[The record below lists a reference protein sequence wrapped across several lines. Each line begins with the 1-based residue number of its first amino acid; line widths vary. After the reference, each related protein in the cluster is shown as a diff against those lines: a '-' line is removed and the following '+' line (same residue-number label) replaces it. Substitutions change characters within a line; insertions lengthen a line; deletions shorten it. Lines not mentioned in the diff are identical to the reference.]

1 MSERVTNWDR
11 VRESIEEAER
21 AGGIAGVVLRG
32 PAGARFEHRAERR
45 FRAAST
51 VKVPLTIECLRQAE
65 RGRFTLDDPH
75 RLTRAEKTPGSGVL
89 LELHDGIELT
99 VRDLL
104 YLTISISDN
113 TATNILIDLAGMEA
127 VNATMRDLGMTA
139 STLERK
145 MRGRP
150 ALPGEPENWATPA
163 DYATVIAA
171 LLDGQAA
178 AAESCATAIE
188 LLTRQQNNRRIARHL
203 PANEDYRWGSKTGSI
218 AGVTND
224 AGFVTT
230 PRGTLIASV
239 FCENF
244 ADQHVAEAFI
254 GDVCRAAFDACG
266 LLEAVDPR

>member
-1 MSERVTNWDR
+1 MSEGVTNWDR
-11 VRESIEEAER
+11 VRESIEAAER

-32 PAGARFEHRAERR
+32 PADAHFEHRPERR

-51 VKVPLTIECLRQAE
+51 VKVPLTIECLRRVE
-65 RGRFTLDDPH
+65 RGQLALEAPY

-99 VRDLL
+99 IRDLL

-127 VNATMRDLGMTA
+127 VNATMRELGMSD

-150 ALPGEPENWATPA
+150 ALPGEAENWATPA

-171 LLDGQAA
+171 LLAGSAA
-178 AAESCATAIE
+178 SAESCATAIE
-188 LLTRQQNNRRIARHL
+188 LLTHQQNDRRIARHL
-203 PANEDYRWGSKTGSI
+203 PANEDYQWGSKTGSI

-224 AGFVTT
+224 VGFVTT

-254 GDVCRAAFDACG
+254 GEVCRAAFEACG
-266 LLEAVDPR
+266 LL

>member
-1 MSERVTNWDR
+1 MGERVMDWGR
-11 VRESIEEAER
+11 VQGSIEEAER
-21 AGGIAGVVLRG
+21 AGGIAGVALRG
-32 PAGARFEHRAERR
+32 PTGAHFDHRAERR

-51 VKVPLTIECLRQAE
+51 VKVPLMIECLRQVE
-65 RGRFTLDDPH
+65 RGRFALDDPH
-75 RLTRAEKTPGSGVL
+75 RLTHAEKTPGSGVL

-99 VRDLL
+99 IRDLI
-104 YLTISISDN
+104 YLMISISDN

-171 LLDGQAA
+171 LLGGEAA
-178 AAESCATAIE
+178 SAESCATAIE
-188 LLTRQQNNRRIARHL
+188 LLTHQQNDRRIARHL
-203 PANEDYRWGSKTGSI
+203 PAREDYRWGSKTGSI

-224 AGFVTT
+224 VGFVAT
-230 PRGTLIASV
+230 PRGTLVASI

-254 GDVCRAAFDACG
+254 GEVCRAALDACG
-266 LLEAVDPR
+266 LL

>member
-1 MSERVTNWDR
+1 MSERVADWGR
-11 VRESIEEAER
+11 VRQSIEAAER

-32 PAGARFEHRAERR
+32 PAGAHFEHRAERR

-51 VKVPLTIECLRQAE
+51 VKVPLMIECLRQAE
-65 RGRFTLDDPH
+65 RGRIAVSDSH
-75 RLTRAEKTPGSGVL
+75 QLTGAEKTPGSGVL
-89 LELHDGIELT
+89 RELHDGIELT

-104 YLTISISDN
+104 YLMISISDN

-139 STLERK
+139 SSLERK

-150 ALPGEPENWATPA
+150 ALPDEPENWATPA
-163 DYATVIAA
+163 DYAAVIAA
-171 LLDGQAA
+171 ILGGQAA
-178 AAESCATAIE
+178 AADSCALAID
-188 LLTRQQNNRRIARHL
+188 LLRRQQNDRRIARHL
-203 PANEDYRWGSKTGSI
+203 PATDDYRWGSKTGSI

-224 AGFVTT
+224 VGFVMT

-254 GDVCRAAFDACG
+254 GDVCRAALETCG
-266 LLEAVDPR
+266 LL